1 MGFASRKLKTPSI
14 TPLVISIAAVIHLVT
29 IIGSGLRTD
38 MKIHKRANNLSFP
51 LSSFLFARN
60 ICHFFLSNFLIRR
73 YIFDRE
79 RKCTVGTKNLFG
91 FTWNYQPC
99 LDLQLLPLN
108 LRTKIFW
115 NCLSASRGNQEA
127 RTGTGGEEAFF
138 SCFCGRCQ
146 RNIHSV
152 VIMIYVVD
160 TLEVGG
166 GSGKIVS
173 STLLSKWSLM
183 FRESWINL
191 WYV

>member
-14 TPLVISIAAVIHLVT
+14 TPLVITIAAVIHLAT

-38 MKIHKRANNLSFP
+38 MKIHKRANNLSFS

-79 RKCTVGTKNLFG
+79 RKCTKNFFG

-108 LRTKIFW
+108 LRTKMFW
-115 NCLSASRGNQEA
+115 NCLSASRDNQEA
-127 RTGTGGEEAFF
+127 R
-138 SCFCGRCQ
+138 SCGSGVGRPFCPVFCGRCQ

-152 VIMIYVVD
+152 IIMIYVVD

-166 GSGKIVS
+166 RCWKNSFNTVLQMKPLNKS
-173 STLLSKWSLM
+173 
-183 FRESWINL
+183 
-191 WYV
+191 